1 MKSFFLPKYYES
13 KLISEVKNIRTKQ
26 EKRIDYTPTKLKIGK
41 LNFYIPKYFGF
52 CFGVK
57 NAIEICYK
65 TIEENPKKKIYLIS
79 EIIHNPNVNIDLK
92 KKGIQFLQES
102 TGKTIIPWSQISKND
117 IVIIPAFGTT
127 KENMEIIEKK
137 GIETKSY
144 NTTCPFVTKVWN
156 RGNQLAREKY
166 TIIIHGKPEHE
177 ETKATFSN
185 FIENTPRIII
195 KNETEAV
202 LLSQYILDEKKV
214 DFEKKFKGR
223 FSKNFNPKKDL
234 KKIGVVNQ
242 TTMLAE
248 ETQAIASFFE
258 KIMEK
263 KHGKNKS
270 NQYIANTRDTLCY
283 ATNENQKSIKQLL
296 NLEIDVAFIAGGY
309 NSSNTSQLVKI
320 CEKFFDTYFIS
331 SEEKLI
337 SNEKIIHF
345 NMKEKV
351 EKIKENYLPNK
362 KEINILISGGASCPD
377 SVLER
382 LLETICK
389 YYKQPI
395 DKEKIINNFL
405 LKY

>member
-117 IVIIPAFGTT
+117 IIIIPAFGTT

-263 KHGKNKS
+263 KHGKNQSKK
-270 NQYIANTRDTLCY
+270 YIANTRDTLCY

-382 LLETICK
+382 LLEKICK

>member
-1 MKSFFLPKYYES
+1 MKSFVLPKYYES

-117 IVIIPAFGTT
+117 IIIIPAFGTT
-127 KENMEIIEKK
+127 KENMQIIEKK

-185 FIENTPRIII
+185 FIENTPRVII

-202 LLSQYILDEKKV
+202 LLSQYILDEEKV

-270 NQYIANTRDTLCY
+270 KQYIANTRDTLCY
-283 ATNENQKSIKQLL
+283 ATNENQTSIKQLI
-296 NLEIDVAFIAGGY
+296 NLDIDVAFIAGGY

-320 CEKFFDTYFIS
+320 CEKFFETYFIS

-345 NMKEKV
+345 DMKEKV
-351 EKIKENYLPNK
+351 EKIKKNYLPNK

-382 LLETICK
+382 LLEKICE